1 MLGSMISLSGY
12 MAVLGILVLWMV
24 VKIWRSSPVL
34 AVATFFV
41 WPLSVISLVRNWG
54 NSDTDIRIPFFLS
67 LVTVG
72 AIFWMSDRVVD
83 KAFEEAGPVF
93 TAQEIEAIR
102 RDNPQFA
109 AELEARQLEASS
121 RAQALQ
127 AEQRSA
133 NRPAGAD
140 DRSGNYDAGQS
151 YAAGQAQSVEQVA
164 AATEA
169 ERGFQLRTA
178 SSALKFQRGSV
189 RLEPARATLA
199 LPLHFRFVDA
209 YQLFRIAR
217 LRDTP
222 LDGGS
227 LGWIVHE
234 RVDLADPDAWF
245 IDLRFE
251 EIGNLTI
258 GQGPGVDALQQQ
270 IALLGLLPAGVQF
283 GTGNYAPQW
292 DTRAS
297 LATWM
302 KFTTAVGSSADG
314 ARVDLAAV
322 RPLRHGVLVAR
333 IMGIPVAE
341 RELGLRATRLIVS
354 STQPDA
360 GWRHADYRSGR
371 DPAAGSTLAEWVA
384 AY

>member
-54 NSDTDIRIPFFLS
+54 DSDTDIRIPFFLS

-102 RDNPQFA
+102 QENPQFA
-109 AELEARQLEASS
+109 AELEARQLEASL
-121 RAQALQ
+121 RAEALQ

-133 NRPAGAD
+133 SRPAGAD
-140 DRSGNYDAGQS
+140 GPGREADAGQS
-151 YAAGQAQSVEQVA
+151 LDAEQTQSVEQIA
-164 AATEA
+164 AANEA
-169 ERGFQLRTA
+169 QRRFQLRTA
-178 SSALKFQRGSV
+178 SRALKFQRGSV
-189 RLEPARATLA
+189 RLEPARSTLA

-209 YQLFRIAR
+209 NQLFRLSR
-217 LRDTP
+217 LRDVA

-227 LGWIVHE
+227 LGWVVHE
-234 RVDLADPDAWF
+234 RVDLADPAAWF

-251 EIGNLTI
+251 EAGYLAV
-258 GQGPGVDALQQQ
+258 GQGGGVDALQQQ
-270 IALLGLLPAGVQF
+270 IALLGLSPEGVQF
-283 GTGNYAPQW
+283 GSGNYAPQW
-292 DTRAS
+292 DARSAI
-297 LATWM
+297 ATWM
-302 KFTTAVGSSADG
+302 RSAKPVASRTGSMHVA
-314 ARVDLAAV
+314 LAAA
-322 RPLRHGVLVAR
+322 RPLRHGLVLARVADLP
-333 IMGIPVAE
+333 MAE
-341 RELGLRATRLIVS
+341 RELGLRAARLLVNS
-354 STQPDA
+354 VRPDA
-360 GWRHADYRSGR
+360 GWRYADYRAGR
-371 DPAAGSTLAEWVA
+371 DPVAGTTLAEWVA
-384 AY
+384 NH